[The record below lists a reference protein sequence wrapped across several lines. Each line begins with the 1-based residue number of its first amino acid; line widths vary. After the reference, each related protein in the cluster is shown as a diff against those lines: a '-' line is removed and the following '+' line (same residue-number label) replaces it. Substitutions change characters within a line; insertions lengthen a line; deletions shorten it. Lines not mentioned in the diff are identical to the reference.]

1 MKFAQ
6 PAWPR
11 SLSSPLILGIATL
24 GPVGR
29 RLPAPGTWGTL
40 AGLLYFRAV
49 FAGLGPAGELAL
61 GALGAWVAVGICGE
75 AELRLGRRDPSQVIL
90 DEVAAVPFCFLGWPF
105 LLQALPAW
113 ILLLAGF
120 ALFRFFDIKKP
131 SFIDK
136 MQDLPGGWGIVA
148 DDLAAALA
156 TCLVLHLASWGWLLA
171 RAN

>member
-1 MKFAQ
+1 MKFNQ

-11 SLSSPLILGIATL
+11 SLTTPVVLGIATL

-40 AGLLYFRAV
+40 AGLLYFRAA
-49 FAGLGPAGELAL
+49 FAGLGLAGGLAL
-61 GALGAWVAVGICGE
+61 GTLGAWVAVGICGE
-75 AELRLGRRDPSQVIL
+75 AELRLGRKDPSEVIL
-90 DEVAAVPFCFLGWPF
+90 DEVAAVPFCFLGWSS
-105 LLQALPAW
+105 LHQALPGW
-113 ILLLAGF
+113 VLFLLGF
-120 ALFRFFDIKKP
+120 AVFRFFDINKP
-131 SFIDK
+131 SFINK

-156 TCLVLHLASWGWLLA
+156 TCAVLHLAAWGWLSA